1 MAFWKK
7 KKKQP
12 TSKDEEPYLQYEA
25 HPKKKKKANR
35 QILQI
40 TYIFVILFLA
50 LIGYMVKFIIVDS
63 SDVIANSHNK
73 RQSSFA
79 EKVIRGRIISSN
91 DKVLAQTV
99 VDSSGNEQRDYPYG
113 RMFAHVV
120 GFDSNGRSGLE
131 GTYNFQLLTSNANLF
146 MQIANSLRGDKN
158 NGDDLYTTLDTRLQK
173 AAYDALGSNDGAV
186 IAIEPSTGKILA
198 MVSKPDFDPN
208 YIESEWSNLNS
219 SSDSVLLN
227 RATQG
232 LYAPGST
239 FKIITALEYM
249 RENSNYENFSYN
261 CTSTIIKNSNKISC
275 YHGTAHGT
283 VNLREAIAKSCNTAF
298 VELGSDLDKES
309 LKELAEDLLF
319 NRTISTGITT
329 QKSQFHVTKNTED
342 SQMPQ
347 IVIGQGD
354 TLITPLNNALIMCA
368 IANNGVIQK
377 PYLADH
383 IENYNGGVI
392 KEYEPQEYTKALT
405 EEEAN
410 TMKEMLTAVIEEG
423 TGSVLQTSQYT
434 VAGKTGSAEY
444 NSNKDSHAWFVGMSN
459 VEDPDLVVSVLVE
472 DGGSGGQ
479 SAAPIAKAVF
489 DSYYNNELNY

>member
-1 MAFWKK
+1 
-7 KKKQP
+7 
-12 TSKDEEPYLQYEA
+12 
-25 HPKKKKKANR
+25 
-35 QILQI
+35 
-40 TYIFVILFLA
+40 
-50 LIGYMVKFIIVDS
+50 
-63 SDVIANSHNK
+63 
-73 RQSSFA
+73 
-79 EKVIRGRIISSN
+79 
-91 DKVLAQTV
+91 
-99 VDSSGNEQRDYPYG
+99 
-113 RMFAHVV
+113 
-120 GFDSNGRSGLE
+120 
-131 GTYNFQLLTSNANLF
+131 
-146 MQIANSLRGDKN
+146 
-158 NGDDLYTTLDTRLQK
+158 
-173 AAYDALGSNDGAV
+173 
-186 IAIEPSTGKILA
+186 
-198 MVSKPDFDPN
+198 
-208 YIESEWSNLNS
+208 
-219 SSDSVLLN
+219 
-227 RATQG
+227 
-232 LYAPGST
+232 
-239 FKIITALEYM
+239 M
-249 RENSNYENFSYN
+249 RENLNYENFSYN